1 MKRTSTAI
9 ALALL
14 TGMSGAVHAADA
26 PPVDAAPLQKWQ
38 KGLSRTDL
46 ARQSLSAAGYELIQS
61 RVDFEPGV
69 VSPRHS
75 HPGEEVAFVIEGVME
90 YQLAGRPPVTLKAG
104 SALVIP
110 AGTPHI
116 ARNVGTGRAS
126 ELATYVVRIGV
137 PLVKIEE

>member
-1 MKRTSTAI
+1 MKQLSAALVL
-9 ALALL
+9 ALATGL
-14 TGMSGAVHAADA
+14 TGTVHAADSRPAEA
-26 PPVDAAPLQKWQ
+26 PSMQKWQ

-46 ARQSLSAAGYELIQS
+46 AQQALSAPGYELIQS

-90 YQLAGRPPVTLKAG
+90 YQLAGRSPVVLKAG
-104 SALVIP
+104 SSLVIP
-110 AGTPHI
+110 AGTAHV
-116 ARNVGTGRAS
+116 ARNIGPGRAS
-126 ELATYVVRIGV
+126 ELATYVVRTGA